1 MQLTGIDFIFYGAAL
16 LILLMINALL
26 VACEISM
33 VKVRYSLIDDEQ
45 MERLRKSRRVALLL
59 DRSAQVAQ
67 VLRFGVLM
75 VTVGLGLVL
84 IPLIFYL
91 ASKVHWFAEQPGKS
105 VLFFLAYIFAVSV
118 LSMFGFV
125 LPRSIAL
132 AHPLDTL
139 RFTSKFVLIFVRLIT
154 PWSLLVRTLAKA
166 ILSLFKLPLNQGFN
180 VLDYEVQIRAMGE
193 EDVTLSPRIRN
204 ILSNA
209 LRVRELDVSDVLL
222 PRNQVKYID
231 TEDSVE
237 VNLEMARETG
247 HTRFPVCHGDLDRC
261 FGLIHIKDIFRQGDR
276 TVDFQRLTR
285 TILSFEE
292 STPLEEALEQ
302 LLQHNIHMAIV
313 KDEFGGALGL
323 VTLEGILEVLV
334 GDIQDEFDGSETAM
348 VHSLSKEDFHVD
360 GLTPL
365 HDLEEALGISVGETE
380 AATFGGWITDELGR
394 MPEAGESIITET
406 PPLQITIQEADE
418 KRILSANITV
428 LPDKRDGEE

>member
-1 MQLTGIDFIFYGAAL
+1 MQLTGIDFLLYGAAL
-16 LILLMINALL
+16 LILLVTNALL

-45 MERLRKSRRVALLL
+45 MERLRKNRRVALLL
-59 DRSAQVAQ
+59 DRSGQVAQ

-84 IPLIFYL
+84 LPLIFYL
-91 ASKVHWFAEQPGKS
+91 AGKIGWFAQQPGKS
-105 VLFFLAYIFAVSV
+105 VLFFLAYILAVSV
-118 LSMFGFV
+118 LSIFGFV

-132 AHPLDTL
+132 AHPQDTL
-139 RFTSKFVLIFVRLIT
+139 RFSSKFVLMFVRLIT
-154 PWSLLVRTLAKA
+154 PWSALLRSCARA
-166 ILSLFKLPLNQGFN
+166 ILSIFKLPLNQGFN

-204 ILSNA
+204 ILSNT

-231 TEDSVE
+231 IEDAVE
-237 VNLEMARETG
+237 VNLDMARETG
-247 HTRFPVCHGDLDRC
+247 HTRFPICEGDLDRC
-261 FGLIHIKDIFRQGDR
+261 LGLIHIKDIFRQGDHQ
-276 TVDFQRLTR
+276 VDFQRLTR
-285 TILSFEE
+285 TILSFQEA
-292 STPLEEALEQ
+292 TPLEEALEQ

-313 KDEFGGALGL
+313 KDEFGGAVGL

-334 GDIQDEFDGSETAM
+334 GDIQDEFDGTETAM

-394 MPEAGESIITET
+394 MPEAGESIITEA

-428 LPDKRDGEE
+428 LPEARDGES